1 MINQRNMQDPVLAAA
16 LQLEAQ
22 DESSTS
28 ASSTST
34 GTASSYLSS
43 SDESSKDDDSSD
55 GQERYGEFDRSHR
68 NSRPKV
74 KMKHFHSRTFS
85 TLS

>member
-1 MINQRNMQDPVLAAA
+1 LYYYPVLAAA

-22 DESSTS
+22 DESYTS
-28 ASSTST
+28 ASSTT
-34 GTASSYLSS
+34 TDTESSYLSS
-43 SDESSKDDDSSD
+43 SDESSEDDDSND

-68 NSRPKV
+68 NSRPKEV